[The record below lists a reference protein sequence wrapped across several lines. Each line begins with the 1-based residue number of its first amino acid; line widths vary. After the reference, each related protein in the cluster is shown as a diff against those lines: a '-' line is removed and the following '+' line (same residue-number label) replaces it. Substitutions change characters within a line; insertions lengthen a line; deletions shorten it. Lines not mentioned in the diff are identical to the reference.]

1 MIKKGGLKYFGRGDG
16 KRLVCVTKTVK
27 SAVTRGEHSM
37 CWAAYSGE
45 PSGYVVQ
52 RGENEGRWGEVE
64 SMVCGCSNVARVVS
78 VCVCV

>member
-1 MIKKGGLKYFGRGDG
+1 M
-16 KRLVCVTKTVK
+16 CVTKTVK

-52 RGENEGRWGEVE
+52 RGETEERWG
-64 SMVCGCSNVARVVS
+64 SMECGCSNVARVVS
-78 VCVCV
+78 VCVCSCNRGEVMW